1 MADAA
6 SATHLDEAVRGL
18 LLLDDG
24 ARIARIDRDLWI
36 GYGRARDA
44 LARLERLLR
53 SERRQRPDNLLVV
66 GPSNNGKT
74 MVARRFAGLHAVPE
88 DPLAERA
95 SVPVAL
101 VQAPN
106 GARLQPMLEAVLAA
120 LGGRPGR
127 RETTARLR
135 TEAHAALRAAGTRLV
150 LIDDLHNVR
159 GPGVASMLVELRELG
174 TLTGVS
180 LGAFATRDIV
190 HVLRLDEQ
198 LANRFEPFLLPRW
211 TADDPDYPR
220 LLQTFARRLP
230 LREPSDLTEP
240 ALAARIL
247 TLAEGL
253 IGGVAAILRA
263 AAVEAVRSGRER
275 IDRPLLDRIG
285 FVPPSALEGFAAA
298 RNL

>member
-6 SATHLDEAVRGL
+6 AHLDEAVRGL
-18 LLLDDG
+18 LLLDDR

-36 GYGRARDA
+36 GYGRARGA

-120 LGGRPGR
+120 LGRPPGR

-135 TEAHAALRAAGTRLV
+135 AEAHAALRAAGTRLV
-150 LIDDLHNVR
+150 LVDDLHNVR
-159 GPGVASMLVELRELG
+159 GAGVASMLVELRELG

-190 HVLRLDEQ
+190 HVLRQDEQ

-211 TADDPDYPR
+211 AADDPDYPR

-247 TLAEGL
+247 ALAEGL

-263 AAVEAVRSGRER
+263 AAVEAVRCGRER
-275 IDRPLLDRIG
+275 IDRPLLDRVG

-298 RNL
+298 RDL